1 MWEWFEHKLGVI
13 GFLGTAHWLE
23 EGMARKARELIEM
36 LLEFENKFIDK
47 NDLVL
52 GYILIIKENDIK
64 VRAVIAHGEEE
75 PEIMVVDVEE
85 WIKGYREAISYEASG

>member
-23 EGMARKARELIEM
+23 EGMAEKARELIKM
-36 LLEFENKFIDK
+36 LLEFEDKFIDK
-47 NDLVL
+47 NDTVL
-52 GYILIIKENDIK
+52 GYILIIKEDDIK

-75 PEIMVVDVEE
+75 PEVMVVDVEE
-85 WIKGYREAISYEASG
+85 WVKGYRKVVRSEASS